1 MIFTEH
7 TQFKYGEVG
16 LYVLDKEEALSMSS
30 DSIVTAHCFPVFQD
44 HVLFTINHRGVDIIG
59 GHIEKGETPEQALIR
74 EAQEEASIIVGAY
87 EVIGGI
93 LVDNSNAPKAM
104 EKGYPVKGVELF
116 YKITEFEML
125 PFNHSHESTDRIMVH
140 KDDAHQ
146 KHHKWRE
153 VYQLVLDTCFEP
165 QLKKRYKP

>member
-1 MIFTEH
+1 MIFTEN

-16 LYVLDKEEALSMSS
+16 LYVLDKEEVLAMPS

-44 HVLFTINHRGVDIIG
+44 HVLFTINHRGIDIIG
-59 GHIEKGETPEQALIR
+59 GHIEKGETPEEALIR
-74 EAQEEASIIVGAY
+74 EAREEASIIPGKY

-93 LVDNSNAPKAM
+93 LVDNSNAPQAM

-125 PFNHSHESTDRIMVH
+125 PFNHSHESTDRVMIH
-140 KDDAHQ
+140 KDEVSD
-146 KHHKWRE
+146 KHHKWRQA
-153 VYQLVLDTCFEP
+153 YQLVLDACFER
-165 QLKKRYKP
+165 QLKKRYRP